1 MQPRLKTQYKD
12 TVLPHL
18 QKEFNY
24 GNIMEVPKLE
34 KIVVNTCLKEAITN
48 MKILDSAAAEI
59 GLITGQKPIITRA
72 RNSIANF
79 KLREGMPLG
88 AKVTLRSAMMWEFLD
103 RLISVAT
110 PRIRDF
116 RGLNPNGFDGRGN
129 YSMGLTEQIVFP
141 EIEYDKV
148 QRITGMNIT
157 FVTTAKTDE
166 EARELLRLFGFP
178 FQGEAPGA
186 KTTEQKEAA

>member
-1 MQPRLKTQYKD
+1 MEPRLKTQYKES
-12 TVLPHL
+12 TSAELMG
-18 QKEFNY
+18 EFNY
-24 GNIMEVPKLE
+24 SSAMQIPGLE
-34 KIVVNTCLKEAITN
+34 KIVINTCLKDAITN
-48 MKILDSAAAEI
+48 MKVLDAAAAEI

-72 RNSIANF
+72 RKSIANF

-88 AKVTLRSAMMWEFLD
+88 AKVTLRSAKMWEFLD
-103 RLISVAT
+103 RLISIAT

-116 RGLNPNGFDGRGN
+116 RGLNPHGFDGRGN

-157 FVTTAKTDE
+157 FVTSAKTDE
-166 EARELLRLFGFP
+166 EGHALLKALGLP
-178 FQGEAPGA
+178 FAD
-186 KTTEQKEAA
+186 K